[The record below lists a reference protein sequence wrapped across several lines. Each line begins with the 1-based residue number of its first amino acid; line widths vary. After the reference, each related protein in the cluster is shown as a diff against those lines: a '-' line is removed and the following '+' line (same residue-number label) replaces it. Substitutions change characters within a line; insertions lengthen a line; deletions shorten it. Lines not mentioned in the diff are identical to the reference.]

1 MIKFIEHI
9 KRFGQ
14 VKNLKLLRERANLTQ
29 SQLAQLLDISQQAVN
44 KYETGNSEASF
55 EILSNMSK
63 ILNAPVEYL
72 INDDIE
78 AEKYIEG
85 YGISLSEEER
95 EFIILL
101 RQLDKSSQNIVI
113 DLCNNLS
120 NAQNKSMT
128 FKHK

>member
-14 VKNLKLLRERANLTQ
+14 VKNLKLLRERAKLTQ

-85 YGISLSEEER
+85 DGISLSEEER

-128 FKHK
+128 FKNK

>member
-85 YGISLSEEER
+85 DGISLSEEER

-113 DLCNNLS
+113 NLCNNLS

-128 FKHK
+128 FKNR

>member
-9 KRFGQ
+9 KRFGE

-85 YGISLSEEER
+85 DGISLSEEER

-128 FKHK
+128 FKNK

>member
-1 MIKFIEHI
+1 M
-9 KRFGQ
+9 R
-14 VKNLKLLRERANLTQ
+14 NLKLLRERANLTQ
-29 SQLAQLLDISQQAVN
+29 AQLAELLNITQQAVN

-55 EILSNMSK
+55 AILSNMSK

-72 INDDIE
+72 INDDIV

-85 YGISLSEEER
+85 QGISLSEEER

-101 RQLDKSSQNIVI
+101 RQLDKSSQDIVI

-120 NAQNKSMT
+120 KAQSKSTT
-128 FKHK
+128 FKE

>member
-85 YGISLSEEER
+85 DGISLSEEER

-113 DLCNNLS
+113 DLCKNFS

>member
-1 MIKFIEHI
+1 
-9 KRFGQ
+9 
-14 VKNLKLLRERANLTQ
+14 
-29 SQLAQLLDISQQAVN
+29 
-44 KYETGNSEASF
+44 
-55 EILSNMSK
+55 MSK

-78 AEKYIEG
+78 AEKHIEG
-85 YGISLSEEER
+85 DGISLSEEER

-128 FKHK
+128 FKNK

>member
-1 MIKFIEHI
+1 M
-9 KRFGQ
+9 
-14 VKNLKLLRERANLTQ
+14 KNLKLLRERANLTQ
-29 SQLAQLLDISQQAVN
+29 AQLAELLSITQQAVN

-55 EILSNMSK
+55 TILSSMIK
-63 ILNAPVEYL
+63 ILNVPVEYL

-85 YGISLSEEER
+85 QGISLSEEER

-101 RQLDKSSQNIVI
+101 RQLDKSSQDIVI

-120 NAQNKSMT
+120 KTQNKSTT
-128 FKHK
+128 FKK

>member
-63 ILNAPVEYL
+63 ILNAQVEYL

-85 YGISLSEEER
+85 DGISLSEEER

-128 FKHK
+128 FKNK

>member
-85 YGISLSEEER
+85 DGISLSEEER

-120 NAQNKSMT
+120 NAQNKSIT
-128 FKHK
+128 FKNK

>member
-85 YGISLSEEER
+85 DGISLSDEER

-128 FKHK
+128 FKNK

>member
-1 MIKFIEHI
+1 M
-9 KRFGQ
+9 
-14 VKNLKLLRERANLTQ
+14 KNLKLLRERANLTQ

-85 YGISLSEEER
+85 DGISLSEEER

-120 NAQNKSMT
+120 NAQNKRARAVGFCQKRAGLIHQESG
-128 FKHK
+128 

>member
-44 KYETGNSEASF
+44 KYEMGNSEASF

-63 ILNAPVEYL
+63 ILNAPVE
-72 INDDIE
+72 
-78 AEKYIEG
+78 
-85 YGISLSEEER
+85 
-95 EFIILL
+95 
-101 RQLDKSSQNIVI
+101 
-113 DLCNNLS
+113 
-120 NAQNKSMT
+120 
-128 FKHK
+128 

>member
-1 MIKFIEHI
+1 M
-9 KRFGQ
+9 R
-14 VKNLKLLRERANLTQ
+14 NLKLLRERANLTQ
-29 SQLAQLLDISQQAVN
+29 AQLAELLNITQQAVN

-55 EILSNMSK
+55 AILSNMSK

-85 YGISLSEEER
+85 QGISLSEEER

-101 RQLDKSSQNIVI
+101 RQLDKSSQDIVI

-128 FKHK
+128 FKNK

>member
-1 MIKFIEHI
+1 MYRAYKEV
-9 KRFGQ
+9 RQ
-14 VKNLKLLRERANLTQ
+14 VRNLKLLRERANLTQ
-29 SQLAQLLDISQQAVN
+29 AQLAELLNITQQAVN

-55 EILSNMSK
+55 AILSNMSK

-85 YGISLSEEER
+85 QGISLSEEER

-101 RQLDKSSQNIVI
+101 RQLDKSSQDIVI

-120 NAQNKSMT
+120 KAQSKSTT
-128 FKHK
+128 FKE

>member
-29 SQLAQLLDISQQAVN
+29 SQLAKLLDISQQAVN

-85 YGISLSEEER
+85 DGISLSEEER

-128 FKHK
+128 FKNK

>member
-85 YGISLSEEER
+85 DGISLSEEER

-128 FKHK
+128 FKNK

>member
-44 KYETGNSEASF
+44 KYEMGNSEASF

-85 YGISLSEEER
+85 DGISLSEEER

-128 FKHK
+128 FKNK

>member
-85 YGISLSEEER
+85 DGISLSEEER

-101 RQLDKSSQNIVI
+101 RQLDKSSKNIVI

-128 FKHK
+128 FKNK

>member
-85 YGISLSEEER
+85 DGISLSEEER

>member
-85 YGISLSEEER
+85 QGISLSEEER

-101 RQLDKSSQNIVI
+101 RQLDKSSQDIVI

-120 NAQNKSMT
+120 KAQSKSTT
-128 FKHK
+128 FKE

>member
-85 YGISLSEEER
+85 DGISLSEEER

-101 RQLDKSSQNIVI
+101 RQLDNSSQNIVI

-128 FKHK
+128 FKNK

>member
-85 YGISLSEEER
+85 DGISLSEEER

-128 FKHK
+128 FKNR